1 MAVGLKFPKG
11 TAKKKKEDPIPQV
24 SWEAERADVICAENM
39 DQQKSIISLEDPTG
53 HCQKIMD

>member
-11 TAKKKKEDPIPQV
+11 TAKKKEDPIPQV
-24 SWEAERADVICAENM
+24 FWEVERADVICAENM

-53 HCQKIMD
+53 HYQKIMD